1 MRKFKKG
8 ETYHVTSSCGSWAI
22 FRPHTTQSEKELTI
36 DGHFS
41 IKADVIS
48 NMNKH
53 WSKEKFFRPDGVCTY
68 PFGKGNAISV
78 NGRETRIANEREKSL
93 LDFSIKIGY
102 APTEAEFRAERINIL
117 LD

>member
-8 ETYHVTSSCGSWAI
+8 ETYHVTSSCGSWGV
-22 FRPHTTQSEKELTI
+22 FRPHTTQTEKELTI
-36 DGHFS
+36 DGHFC

-53 WSKEKFFRPDGVCTY
+53 WSKEKFFRPDGHCTY
-68 PFGKGNAISV
+68 PFGKGNSISV
-78 NGRETRIANEREKSL
+78 TRRETRIANELEKAL
-93 LDFSIKIGY
+93 LDLSIKIGY
-102 APTEAEFRAERINIL
+102 APTEAEFREERINIL